1 MLSHITQTFRH
12 FVSCSADYIA
22 KAISYPDDSK
32 DPFEA
37 GDLVEVREVVEY
49 VKTPKLTTQ
58 KRPRAKAI
66 SSGKYA
72 KNKGEKVPDWRRRII
87 PKYNEIKNRNLNPES
102 KYYTTARINDFIK
115 EIEKIEAES
124 NQD

>member
-1 MLSHITQTFRH
+1 MLSYITQAFN
-12 FVSCSADYIA
+12 YIA
-22 KAISYPDDSK
+22 KAISYLDDSK

-37 GDLVEVREVVEY
+37 GDLVEVREEIEY
-49 VKTPKLTTQ
+49 IE
-58 KRPRAKAI
+58 KRPRPKAI

-72 KNKGEKVPDWRRRII
+72 KNKGEKVPEWRRCII
-87 PKYNEIKNRNLNPES
+87 PIYNEIKNRNLNPES